1 MSFIKQK
8 QNVTLSPIGVRSFD
22 TGAQDVWNTVSAV
35 ADEFQEIALQ
45 DAIAKGKEEAE
56 NAAFA
61 VNASAFKTFDA
72 DGNPTALKVPE
83 EYGRIR
89 RDVYLD
95 IVNQR
100 YDQIVAQNIRQKSKE
115 FAFKYPNPT
124 DYNNMMEGFVN
135 STYGA
140 AEGRF
145 KETVFRVSSEE
156 VAETKFTLKVAQ
168 EKARVEQVK
177 LDAQLNYI
185 NEVEELT
192 ANLRSGLYYG
202 KDGNDKYA
210 EDLQKVVNA
219 ENRALQV
226 TNDHTQHRK
235 NRDRRLKVS
244 ASYAVSNLS
253 NETKDMKDSEKAAI
267 ALSLE
272 NINYATLIEN
282 DDVRNKVLQI
292 AGEFESLD
300 PNFLSSMYSG
310 DIEAYQKISEASIEE
325 FNDESNT
332 QLRNLNSTTSQNMSS
347 TKDNTVKLN
356 IAVRNYNA
364 VNERLSENPALNGG
378 EKDTAED
385 FIRKALQGIIE
396 EIPKSIYDK
405 QLVDQIGLALAS
417 NTVPNLDDYIPAAL
431 EESEKRVY
439 RESLGE
445 LTSAIQRI
453 HKSNI
458 PLEVRNSIFETLK
471 NYNNNRIEIE
481 EANNTR
487 ISDKEAKILAQEKAI
502 ADANQEANDLAI
514 ARQKAEAQIANA
526 SAFGKFEERFKAL
539 LEKKDFDGAA
549 DVLRQLDEVAQPEY
563 FTNDQ
568 WKKYNQLQEQAKNL
582 DYKKSEFVKKQNKD
596 ATTKALTSEINSLE
610 TRFILNKNDPEII
623 VKAKKLLERVD
634 LASKSLKLEPSTENT
649 LKNPLQALLKES
661 IAYKKTSQREDIE
674 DNYSE
679 ALLDLIDYNY
689 SGDDEEL
696 KKRTDKALDAFSK
709 LPPQTKEDK
718 LARLNK
724 SIANK
729 IEPILFA
736 AISSQTDGRGFSEEQ
751 LLEIE
756 KALQSGR
763 ETEFLKKFKGKPEAA
778 VLEILGRMKDYDV
791 NIDPFVEDFKNFS
804 RALRKKFDEGE
815 TLARKID
822 RGLTLGSVADKQDID
837 AVSSEILNPLL
848 ASGKDNPVQYF
859 STKEGAFYVTRGGVL
874 TATEYMKELDPIL
887 NSGAIPKEI
896 VDFLEMSAT
905 NPPQTTEGQENL
917 FHIYSK
923 LTQGGAVGIGY
934 NLLNNKQM
942 PYQVNDNAKAILGA
956 AFADFDT
963 LANAGGSS
971 SFGLSLVRM
980 AGEASQM
987 DGVSLPQSFNNVIGK
1002 DVNKFLRDNFAEADI
1017 KTQRLLTNVSYALLP
1032 NIRSEDMLVAKLN
1045 KFVESSYGKDER
1057 MLGPT
1062 LSGSVAQARTLRF
1075 NKREIRRMDDGIE
1088 QAIINVLDP
1097 VQQIKFTK
1105 SKPKPV
1111 YSPRSFGSKSMLG
1124 VEDTAETPLTLN
1136 VNWKLKMLPNS
1147 DNMAM
1152 VMMPKNGRF
1161 EPFMYTEEIQQDGE
1175 TGSQTLPMVV
1185 NLLDYI
1191 PYPKADISRL
1201 TETYYTRYRA
1211 IMKDS
1216 LNTDSKFTLGKF
1228 ALKAVGI
1235 PTKDDLFKDPT
1246 GGTED
1251 GARAFMAY
1259 KFALDPTLLNQEQNK
1274 EILDLLV
1281 KEKFMTKEDA
1291 NILIGASRAD

>member
-22 TGAQDVWNTVSAV
+22 TGAQNVWNTVSAV
-35 ADEFQEIALQ
+35 ADEFQQIALQ
-45 DAIAKGKEEAE
+45 DAIAKGREEAE
-56 NAAFA
+56 NAAYA
-61 VNASAFKTFDA
+61 VNASSFKTFDT
-72 DGNPTALKVPE
+72 DGNPIALKVPE

-89 RDVYLD
+89 RDVYLN

-100 YDQIVAQNIRQKSKE
+100 YDQIVAQNIRQKSRE
-115 FAFKYPNPT
+115 FAFKYPDPT
-124 DYNNMMEGFVN
+124 AYNNMMEGFVN

-145 KETVFRVSSEE
+145 KETVFRASSEE
-156 VAETKFTLKVAQ
+156 VAETKLTLQIAQ

-192 ANLRSGLYYG
+192 ANLRSGVYYG
-202 KDGNDKYA
+202 KNGNDKYA

-219 ENRALQV
+219 ESRALQV

-244 ASYAVSNLS
+244 ASYAVSKLS
-253 NETKDMKDSEKAAI
+253 NETKDMKDSQKEAI
-267 ALSLE
+267 AASLE
-272 NINYATLIEN
+272 NRNFATLIEN

-292 AGEFESLD
+292 IGEFETVE
-300 PNFLSSMYSG
+300 PNLLSSMYSG
-310 DIEAYQKISEASIEE
+310 SIESYQKISEASEEE

-332 QLRNLNSTTSQNMSS
+332 ELRNINSSTSQDMSS

-356 IAVRNYNA
+356 IAVMNYNL
-364 VNERLSENPALNGG
+364 VNERLSENPALNKG
-378 EKDTAED
+378 EKDKAED
-385 FIRKALQGIIE
+385 YIRKALQSIIE

-439 RESLGE
+439 RESLGD
-445 LTSAIQRI
+445 LASGIQRI
-453 HKSNI
+453 HKSKI

-471 NYNNNRIEIE
+471 DYNNNRIEVE
-481 EANNTR
+481 KANNTR
-487 ISDKEAKILAQEKAI
+487 ISNKEAAILAQEKAI
-502 ADANQEANDLAI
+502 AKANKEANDLVI
-514 ARQKAEAQIANA
+514 AKQKTEGEIANS

-539 LEKKDFDGAA
+539 IEKKDFDGAA
-549 DVLRQLDEVAQPEY
+549 DVLRQFDEVAQPEY

-582 DYKKSEFVKKQNKD
+582 NYKKSEFVKKENKD
-596 ATTKALTSEINSLE
+596 ETTKSLTSEINSLE
-610 TRFILNKNDPEII
+610 TRFIENKDDPEII
-623 VKAKKLLERVD
+623 VEAKKLLEKVD

-661 IAYKKTSQREDIE
+661 ISHKQTTQREQIE
-674 DNYSE
+674 DNYAE
-679 ALLDLIDYNY
+679 AIIDLIDYNY
-689 SGDDEEL
+689 SGDHEEL
-696 KKRTDKALDAFSK
+696 TKRTDKALDAFSK

-718 LARLNK
+718 LAKLNK
-724 SIANK
+724 SIADK

-736 AISSQTDGRGFSEEQ
+736 AISKETNGRGFSEEQ
-751 LLEIE
+751 LLDIE
-756 KALQSGR
+756 EALQSGK
-763 ETEFLKKFKGKPEAA
+763 ETEFLKKFKDKPEAA
-778 VLEILGRMKDYDV
+778 VLEILGRMKDYDI
-791 NIDPFVEDFKNFS
+791 NIDPFVEDFKKFS
-804 RALRKKFDEGE
+804 TALRKEFDKGE

-822 RGLTLGSVADKQDID
+822 RGLTLGSVADKEDID

-848 ASGKDNPVQYF
+848 GDGSSNPVQYF
-859 STKEGAFYVTRGGVL
+859 STKKGAFYAMRGGVL
-874 TATEYMKELDPIL
+874 TPTEYMKQVDGIL
-887 NSGAIPKEI
+887 NSGLIPKEI

-956 AFADFDT
+956 AFVDFDT

-1002 DVNKFLRDNFAEADI
+1002 AVNKFLRDNFAEADI

-1032 NIRSEDMLVAKLN
+1032 NIKSEDMLVAKLN
-1045 KFVESSYGKDER
+1045 KFIESSYGKDER

-1075 NKREIRRMDDGIE
+1075 NKQEIRRMDDGIE
-1088 QAIINVLDP
+1088 EDILNLLDP
-1097 VQQIKFTK
+1097 IQKIRLTK
-1105 SKPKPV
+1105 SKP
-1111 YSPRSFGSKSMLG
+1111 STIKSMLELELEG
-1124 VEDTAETPLTLN
+1124 KAPIVLD
-1136 VNWKLKMLPNS
+1136 VNWKLKMIPNS

-1161 EPFMYTEEIQQDGE
+1161 EPFMYTEEIEQDGE

-1211 IMKDS
+1211 VMQDS
-1216 LNTDSKFTLGKF
+1216 LKSDNEFTLGNF
-1228 ALKAVGI
+1228 AAKAIGF
-1235 PTKDDLFKDPT
+1235 PTKDDLFGDPT
-1246 GGTED
+1246 GGTEE

-1259 KFALDPTLLNQEQNK
+1259 KFALDPTLLKQQENK

-1291 NILIGASRAD
+1291 NILVGASRAD